1 MNVYLDAIDIL
12 HGFSPFDQIS
22 CKENLKVDAR
32 GAKHRYYLRTKA
44 DLPKEIEV
52 EVRLG
57 DGMYITKPM
66 GVLEMHQWAKTMQAS
81 DETTFFAG
89 WAE

>member
-1 MNVYLDAIDIL
+1 MDA
-12 HGFSPFDQIS
+12 
-22 CKENLKVDAR
+22 A
-32 GAKHRYYLRTKA
+32 GAKHRYYLRTNA
-44 DLPKEIEV
+44 ELPKEIEV

-57 DGMYITKPM
+57 NGMYITKPM
-66 GVLEMHQWAKTMQAS
+66 GVLEMHQMAKTMQES

>member
-1 MNVYLDAIDIL
+1 MAKLPLDL
-12 HGFSPFDQIS
+12 
-22 CKENLKVDAR
+22 
-32 GAKHRYYLRTKA
+32 
-44 DLPKEIEV
+44 EI

-66 GVLEMHQWAKTMQAS
+66 GVKRMHELAKSMQES

-89 WAE
+89 WTK